1 MFVYNIYENLFIDE
15 REVQMRKYDEWE
27 QLQGLRGK
35 VTLKHL
41 LFGEQQY
48 GCDEI
53 QVINNDEKIGIV
65 VKGTELFVY
74 KQKIVE
80 FYISWNVFVVRDDML
95 EIRIIVNKF

>member
-1 MFVYNIYENLFIDE
+1 
-15 REVQMRKYDEWE
+15 MRKYNEWN

-48 GCDEI
+48 GCDEL
-53 QVINNDEKIGIV
+53 QVVNDDEKIGIV

-74 KQKIVE
+74 KQKVVE
-80 FYISWNVFVVRDDML
+80 FCASGNMFVVGDDML
-95 EIRIIVNKF
+95 EIEVIVNKL

>member
-1 MFVYNIYENLFIDE
+1 
-15 REVQMRKYDEWE
+15 MRKYDEWK

-35 VTLKHL
+35 VALKHL

-48 GCDEI
+48 ECDEL

-74 KQKIVE
+74 KQKVVE
-80 FYISWNVFVVRDDML
+80 FCVKGNTYTIGDDML
-95 EIRIIVNKF
+95 EIRVIVNKL

>member
-1 MFVYNIYENLFIDE
+1 
-15 REVQMRKYDEWE
+15 MRKYDEWD

-48 GCDEI
+48 GCDEL
-53 QVINNDEKIGIV
+53 QVVNDDEKIGIV

-74 KQKIVE
+74 KQKVVE
-80 FYISWNVFVVRDDML
+80 FCTSGNMFVVGDDL
-95 EIRIIVNKF
+95 LGIGVIVNKM

>member
-1 MFVYNIYENLFIDE
+1 MRILFIDE
-15 REVQMRKYDEWE
+15 REMQMRKYDEWD

-48 GCDEI
+48 GCDEL
-53 QVINNDEKIGIV
+53 QVVNDDEKIGIV

-74 KQKIVE
+74 KQKVVE
-80 FYISWNVFVVRDDML
+80 FCTSGNMFVVGDDML
-95 EIRIIVNKF
+95 EIEVIVNKM

>member
-1 MFVYNIYENLFIDE
+1 
-15 REVQMRKYDEWE
+15 MRKYDEWK

-35 VTLKHL
+35 VALKHL

-53 QVINNDEKIGIV
+53 QVIDNDEKIGIV

-74 KQKIVE
+74 KQKVVE
-80 FYISWNVFVVRDDML
+80 FCVNGNVYTTGDDML
-95 EIRIIVNKF
+95 EIKVIVNKL

>member
-1 MFVYNIYENLFIDE
+1 
-15 REVQMRKYDEWE
+15 MRKYDEWD

-48 GCDEI
+48 GCDELH
-53 QVINNDEKIGIV
+53 VVNDDEKIGIV

-74 KQKIVE
+74 KQKVVE
-80 FYISWNVFVVRDDML
+80 FCTSGNMFVVGDDML
-95 EIRIIVNKF
+95 EIDVIVNKM

>member
-15 REVQMRKYDEWE
+15 REIQMRKYDEWK

-48 GCDEI
+48 GCDEL
-53 QVINNDEKIGIV
+53 QVVNDDEKIGIV

-74 KQKIVE
+74 KQKVVE
-80 FYISWNVFVVRDDML
+80 FCISGNVFVVEDDML
-95 EIRIIVNKF
+95 EIEVIVNKM

>member
-1 MFVYNIYENLFIDE
+1 
-15 REVQMRKYDEWE
+15 MRKYDEWN

-35 VTLKHL
+35 ATLKHL

-53 QVINNDEKIGIV
+53 QVIDNDEKIGIV

-74 KQKIVE
+74 KQKVVE
-80 FYISWNVFVVRDDML
+80 FCIKGNTYTIGDDML
-95 EIRIIVNKF
+95 KIEVIVNKL

>member
-1 MFVYNIYENLFIDE
+1 MRILFIDE
-15 REVQMRKYDEWE
+15 REIQMRKYDEWD

-48 GCDEI
+48 GCDEL
-53 QVINNDEKIGIV
+53 QVVNDDEKIGIV

-74 KQKIVE
+74 KQKVVE
-80 FYISWNVFVVRDDML
+80 FCTSGNMFVVGDDLL
-95 EIRIIVNKF
+95 EIEVIVNKM

>member
-1 MFVYNIYENLFIDE
+1 MRIFNRQGEI
-15 REVQMRKYDEWE
+15 QMRKYDEWK

-48 GCDEI
+48 GCDELQI
-53 QVINNDEKIGIV
+53 INNDEKIGIV

-74 KQKIVE
+74 KQKVVE
-80 FYISWNVFVVRDDML
+80 FCTSGNMFVVGDDML
-95 EIRIIVNKF
+95 EIEVIVNKM

>member
-1 MFVYNIYENLFIDE
+1 MRILFIDE
-15 REVQMRKYDEWE
+15 RERQMRKYDEWN

-48 GCDEI
+48 GCDEL
-53 QVINNDEKIGIV
+53 QVVNDDEKIGIV

-74 KQKIVE
+74 KQKVVE
-80 FYISWNVFVVRDDML
+80 FCTSGNMFVVGDDLL
-95 EIRIIVNKF
+95 EIEVIVNKM

>member
-1 MFVYNIYENLFIDE
+1 
-15 REVQMRKYDEWE
+15 MRRYDRWNE
-27 QLQGLRGK
+27 LQGLRGK

-53 QVINNDEKIGIV
+53 QVVNDDEKIGIV

-74 KQKIVE
+74 KQKVVE
-80 FYISWNVFVVRDDML
+80 FCVNGNTYTIGDDML
-95 EIRIIVNKF
+95 EIRVIVNKL